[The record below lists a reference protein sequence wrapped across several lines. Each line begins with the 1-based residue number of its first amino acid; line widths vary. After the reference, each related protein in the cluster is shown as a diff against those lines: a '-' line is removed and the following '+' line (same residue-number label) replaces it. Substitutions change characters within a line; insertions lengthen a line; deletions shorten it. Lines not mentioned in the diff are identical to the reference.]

1 MFNLDRIEHFGGKNI
16 FVTIVILNVL
26 MILLFSVSYFLI
38 GQIEGTF
45 RGVEKQMSILDAFYF
60 TVVNQTTL
68 GYGDITPVSGTA
80 KIMVILQELIFIGEV
95 IFLASL

>member
-1 MFNLDRIEHFGGKNI
+1 MLNFERIENFGGENI
-16 FVTIVILNVL
+16 FVTIVFLNILL
-26 MILLFSVSYFLI
+26 ILLFSVSYFLI

-45 RGVEKQMSILDAFYF
+45 KVVKNKMSYLDAFYF

-68 GYGDITPVSGTA
+68 GYGDIIPISGTS
-80 KIMVILQELIFIGEV
+80 KIMVIVQEIIFICEV